1 MKKLFLPPLIMI
13 SIGISSCESAKDQRL
28 KDLSP
33 VACNLTASYQ
43 KLLDDP
49 ENEKAKFDLIGQQS
63 EIESGL
69 SEDTG
74 ITVEDLKAAMKESC
88 DNADL
93 LESALKY
100 D

>member
-1 MKKLFLPPLIMI
+1 MKKLFLLPLIII
-13 SIGISSCESAKDQRL
+13 SLGITSCENAKDQRL

-33 VACNLTASYQ
+33 VACKLTASYK

-49 ENEKAKFDLIGQQS
+49 ENEKAKFDLIGQLS

-74 ITVEDLKAAMKESC
+74 ITIEDLKTAMKESC